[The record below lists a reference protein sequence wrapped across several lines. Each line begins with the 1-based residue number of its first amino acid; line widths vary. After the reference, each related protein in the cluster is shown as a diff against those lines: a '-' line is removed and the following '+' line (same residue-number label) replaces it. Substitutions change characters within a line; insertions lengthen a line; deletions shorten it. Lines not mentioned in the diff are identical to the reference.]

1 MLPTRTASRL
11 QIKQILWTHLA
22 KSARIS
28 PNRSANHQLGQPQK
42 WPDASR
48 HVSVAQVSDLP
59 FRQPFKMAPMLDRHA
74 VQEALNAG
82 HGILRLEPC
91 WVNDRRNLVASSPKR
106 FDQRASISGIRSG
119 QILTAASPL
128 AVSRTGQSA
137 RMPRPLPKPA
147 RFPAASATTPH
158 RSRQPSLGCESAR
171 SQRSNRNWSIR
182 QKPQHIQPKHQRE
195 ARATA
200 LHFEHAALEFAIEPH
215 NLREKGR
222 KWLVR
227 RRHNP

>member
-1 MLPTRTASRL
+1 
-11 QIKQILWTHLA
+11 
-22 KSARIS
+22 
-28 PNRSANHQLGQPQK
+28 
-42 WPDASR
+42 
-48 HVSVAQVSDLP
+48 
-59 FRQPFKMAPMLDRHA
+59 MLDRHA

-158 RSRQPSLGCESAR
+158 RSRQPSPAVSAR
-171 SQRSNRNWSIR
+171 EASVRTETGPSAKNRSTFSQSTSERRALRLCISSTRRSNSQSSPTICERRAESGLCGAGIIHSQVYRGPDLRIAFNR
-182 QKPQHIQPKHQRE
+182 RTVHGRP
-195 ARATA
+195 AR
-200 LHFEHAALEFAIEPH
+200 
-215 NLREKGR
+215 
-222 KWLVR
+222 
-227 RRHNP
+227 

>member
-1 MLPTRTASRL
+1 
-11 QIKQILWTHLA
+11 
-22 KSARIS
+22 
-28 PNRSANHQLGQPQK
+28 
-42 WPDASR
+42 
-48 HVSVAQVSDLP
+48 
-59 FRQPFKMAPMLDRHA
+59 MAPMLDRHA

-91 WVNDRRNLVASSPKR
+91 WVNEPRNLVASSPKR
-106 FDQRASISGIRSG
+106 FDQRASISGIRPG

-128 AVSRTGQSA
+128 AVSQTGQSA

-158 RSRQPSLGCESAR
+158 RSRQPSLGCERAR

-200 LHFEHAALEFAIEPH
+200 LRFEHPALEFAIQFH
-215 NLREKGR
+215 SIGDQNLREQGR
-222 KWLVR
+222 KRLVR
-227 RRHNP
+227 RRDHP